1 MCMNI
6 RNLQPRRY
14 LSNLKRASLPFP
26 KLLFRHS
33 ISLPSFASIYL
44 KYGSSIALYQSE
56 NTVKSKWTLKIVHL
70 INVKRYKE
78 RYIDVLGILTRDI
91 CDY

>member
-1 MCMNI
+1 M
-6 RNLQPRRY
+6 
-14 LSNLKRASLPFP
+14 
-26 KLLFRHS
+26 
-33 ISLPSFASIYL
+33 YL